1 MAIDLVQGDS
11 VRAELKQTQ
20 KILTVTQDKIKAQ
33 DTVIVSYEKKEIE
46 HKAEVRVLEQKEKIY
61 QDNIIEL
68 TKTNESLASKNRTLK
83 NLSKWLGGGLA
94 AALTIIV
101 TAIAIK

>member
-1 MAIDLVQGDS
+1 MAIDLVQCDS
-11 VRAELKQTQ
+11 IKAELKQTQ
-20 KILTVTQDKIKAQ
+20 EILAVTQDKIKAQ

-46 HKAEVRVLEQKEKIY
+46 HKAEVKIFEQKEKIY
-61 QDNIIEL
+61 QDNIAEL
-68 TKTNESLASKNRTLK
+68 TKTNENLVSKNRTLK
-83 NLSKWLGGGLA
+83 NLSRWLGGGLA